1 MGAGMT
7 ESGTTESVLG
17 LMSDKPREQTAFKS
31 LVAGLRAQGL
41 RAELRGSPERQ
52 ERLYPYTPPIPVD
65 AEIEIESVAGFVDHT
80 VVPAPQEDPRRVA
93 TQDTVAH
100 ELIGRLQELAA
111 QAPGGGLWLSISAAP
126 WLGARKKE
134 RERLYGRV
142 VAMARKAVARGKP
155 FVDLRDLP
163 RGAFPLPTIGF
174 CLPPDADHRVTIGF
188 NDQVVGWSG
197 RMTAH
202 GRWTCTVGELRPSIG
217 RAVEGKL
224 KKQLARVRA
233 VEPYKP
239 IGLLLDSRPMQG
251 GKGKPE
257 PVFDLPALALGAL
270 LTEIAQDWPGVLT
283 KAWLLSPQGLTSVYG
298 GGDSF
303 AW

>member
-1 MGAGMT
+1 MA
-7 ESGTTESVLG
+7 ENSITESVLR
-17 LMSDKPREQTAFKS
+17 LMSDKPREQTAFMS
-31 LVAGLRAQGL
+31 LVAGMRTQGL

-65 AEIEIESVAGFVDHT
+65 AEIKVEGVAGFVDHT
-80 VVPAPQEDPRRVA
+80 VVPSPQEDPRRVA
-93 TQDTVAH
+93 TQDTVAD
-100 ELIGRLQELAA
+100 ELISRLQKLAA
-111 QAPGGGLWLSISAAP
+111 QAPGGGLWLSISAGP

-134 RERLYGRV
+134 RDRLYDRV
-142 VAMARKAVARGKP
+142 VAMASKAVARGKP

-163 RGAFPLPTIGF
+163 GGVFPLPTIGF
-174 CLPPDADHRVTIGF
+174 CKPPDADHRVTIGF
-188 NDQVVGWSG
+188 NDQAVGWSG
-197 RMTAH
+197 QMTAD

-233 VEPYKP
+233 VEPDKP

-257 PVFDLPALALGAL
+257 PVFDLPSMILGAL
-270 LTEIAQDWPGVLT
+270 LTEITQDWPGVLT
-283 KAWLLSPQGLTSVYG
+283 KAWLLSPQGLTSIY